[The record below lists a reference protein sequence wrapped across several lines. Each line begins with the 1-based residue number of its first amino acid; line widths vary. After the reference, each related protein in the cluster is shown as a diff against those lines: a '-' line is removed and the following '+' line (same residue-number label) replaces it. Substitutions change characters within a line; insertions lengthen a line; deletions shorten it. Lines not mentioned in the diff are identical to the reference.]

1 VKILYIV
8 LIYIAIFFVS
18 YLLGSIPNGVII
30 GRLFYGKDPRTMGSH
45 NPGGTNTGRT
55 IGRSAGVITM
65 ALDILKAIVA
75 TLSTFLIFKY
85 ARGDDDLFGYDVAL
99 NAFGRGNTLI
109 QLATAIAAI
118 SVMLGHAYSVF
129 LKFKGGKIVSTFVG
143 VSLFYSW
150 LIIPLFAPLFF
161 LLLKKTKHVSS
172 SSISSAIAIS
182 LFTWV
187 VYFVYLFSYSNG
199 DYSSYLMWFLFGES
213 CSIYYPILTTLAAAL
228 LICRHKDNIERLKE
242 HKESQIKWMK

>member
-1 VKILYIV
+1 
-8 LIYIAIFFVS
+8 
-18 YLLGSIPNGVII
+18 VII
-30 GRLFYGKDPRTMGSH
+30 GQLFYGKDPRTMGSH

-75 TLSTFLIFKY
+75 TLSTFLIFEY
-85 ARGDDDLFGYDVAL
+85 VGGVDDLFGYDANL

-109 QLATAIAAI
+109 QLAIAIAAI

-143 VSLFYSW
+143 VSLFYSR

-161 LLLKKTKHVSS
+161 LLLKKTKHVST
-172 SSISSAIAIS
+172 SSIFSAITIS
-182 LFTWV
+182 LFTRI
-187 VYFVYLFSYSNG
+187 VYFVYLFSYTNG
-199 DYSSYLMWFLFGES
+199 DYSSYLMRFSFGES

-228 LICRHKDNIERLKE
+228 LIYRHKDNIERLKE
-242 HKESQIKWMK
+242 HKESQINWMK